1 MVGLFHIRDSV
12 RPPDFGLAPFLGI
25 VADSHALA
33 ERDMP

>member
-1 MVGLFHIRDSV
+1 MVGLFHVRDFLRAS
-12 RPPDFGLAPFLGI
+12 DFGLAPFLGI